1 MHWGRLT
8 PAWFQPGPCW
18 GKKFLN
24 QHLWIS
30 VLHLSNWAT
39 VYTEFCRDEKKIAG
53 INPLVNRETSFGGT
67 GFPTWTACWNCA
79 MLRWWVS
86 RERRF
91 QKEMVGSVP
100 LWMVCRRSS
109 EETQRRQEEL

>member
-1 MHWGRLT
+1 M
-8 PAWFQPGPCW
+8 
-18 GKKFLN
+18 
-24 QHLWIS
+24 
-30 VLHLSNWAT
+30 
-39 VYTEFCRDEKKIAG
+39 YTEFCRDEKKIAG
-53 INPLVNRETSFGGT
+53 INPLVNRETSFGRT